1 MSTTSIKKAAI
12 INFAGKYTNI
22 FIQLIYN
29 AILAR
34 ILTPEDFGIVAVVT
48 VFTNFFMLFANM
60 GIGPAIIHDKEFDE
74 NDNNNIFTFTI
85 YIGLI
90 IAVLFSIFS
99 AIFIA
104 SFYDNDIYIP
114 IGILLS
120 VSLFFNTLNIVP
132 NALLLKE
139 HRFKLVSMRMVIV
152 AIVTA
157 IPTIFLAFMGLK
169 YYAIVFHSILV
180 SMVTFLWNYRTVRP
194 KFQRKITLDS
204 YRRIRSYSSY
214 QMGFSFINYFSRNI
228 DNLLIGRFIDSKAL
242 GFYDKSYKLM
252 LYPVNN
258 LTHVIT
264 PVLHP
269 ILSKEQDNKRYVY
282 HQYVKVVKILSLLGI
297 FITAYSYFAG
307 EEIIRFFY
315 GNQWDASIPS
325 FKILSLSIFFQ
336 MTVSSA
342 GAIYQ
347 TLGNTRN
354 MFKSSIIFTS
364 ITITCIVIGVA
375 LGDINSVALF
385 VLISLIIKF
394 FIDYYF
400 LINKSF
406 GLSVIS
412 FYKIFIPDLIIFAFM
427 FMGMSLASLITIE
440 NTLLSLIYKM
450 VVCVVIYI
458 AGIYLTKQDGYI
470 KMLIQPKKTK

>member
-48 VFTNFFMLFANM
+48 VFTNFYAIRQY
-60 GIGPAIIHDKEFDE
+60 GHRSAIIHDKEFDE

-104 SFYDNDIYIP
+104 SFYGNDIYIP

-252 LYPVNN
+252 LYPVNK

-269 ILSKEQDNKRYVY
+269 ILSRNR
-282 HQYVKVVKILSLLGI
+282 
-297 FITAYSYFAG
+297 ITKDMST
-307 EEIIRFFY
+307 I
-315 GNQWDASIPS
+315 
-325 FKILSLSIFFQ
+325 
-336 MTVSSA
+336 
-342 GAIYQ
+342 
-347 TLGNTRN
+347 N
-354 MFKSSIIFTS
+354 M
-364 ITITCIVIGVA
+364 
-375 LGDINSVALF
+375 LRW
-385 VLISLIIKF
+385 
-394 FIDYYF
+394 
-400 LINKSF
+400 
-406 GLSVIS
+406 
-412 FYKIFIPDLIIFAFM
+412 
-427 FMGMSLASLITIE
+427 
-440 NTLLSLIYKM
+440 
-450 VVCVVIYI
+450 
-458 AGIYLTKQDGYI
+458 
-470 KMLIQPKKTK
+470 